1 MKRGL
6 AFRNEELNEFDKEK
20 NCQVNA
26 KNVIPAVEEEEIK
39 RNPDIETGFVLFYK
53 INLKMVT
60 WSKEEN
66 NTFIILLRHY
76 Y

>member
-1 MKRGL
+1 
-6 AFRNEELNEFDKEK
+6 
-20 NCQVNA
+20 VNA